1 MLEMLKNGSGIH
13 IKKKNRGSFTKWCGG
28 NVTDECIR
36 RGKNSPNPKIR
47 KKATFADNARH
58 FKHKLGGQLIYE
70 LIKYIK
76 NGGVVQKLLFGGE
89 TNSTNNRGTFTTPY
103 STIQKKYIEDVYK
116 YIINKGYSPRQASA
130 IMGNIMQESGWN
142 PTIRQRGG
150 DSAYGLFQMHGD
162 QYKAYQKYLANT
174 GKQDSLYSPIDYVLD
189 LINETKDD
197 KGNILA
203 PHLFTKEYN
212 RVINQKQTPEVKAY
226 RDKIYGNRE
235 RTNTLYLLPEL
246 QTAWND
252 ENVPLDELTRLFTE
266 VIERAGKPEHATRA
280 KYANEYYN
288 YFNPPITLN
297 KKGGKAFVPGVSITD
312 SNPNAYKYVK
322 KHYKMKG
329 QYGTKLNFF
338 QKAGNF
344 LNSDTGKTIVGTI
357 GQLYSGIQNN
367 INNSKLIDE
376 LQKWK
381 ESYINSTQPE
391 DFSEQIM
398 REEQQMKESNPDYN
412 SSPIAIK
419 FRENQLQQENL
430 RLNKEKRAQEADQYI
445 ANFILSRQNNNQSK
459 SNIGDLLTQGLGY
472 IGNYLGK
479 NSNDTSS
486 KLFTNTSGYSPISI
500 SGSITAPS
508 ADSILQKPNL

>member
-47 KKATFADNARH
+47 RKATFADNARH
-58 FKHKLGGQLIYE
+58 FKHKSGGILKAE
-70 LIKYIK
+70 NGMKSKRAIKAGDLARMHLQKSKAPDWDSLDYGYNEMGK
-76 NGGVVQKLLFGGE
+76 NGLSHPERV
-89 TNSTNNRGTFTTPY
+89 
-103 STIQKKYIEDVYK
+103 
-116 YIINKGYSPRQASA
+116 A
-130 IMGNIMQESGWN
+130 IMGNTIQENAGSPKGHGIIQWVKN
-142 PTIRQRGG
+142 VPQGRDAQWKSVIDSVIDQANVYDRKTDSMLNWWGKYKNMNGRKAQELFRSPHTDIPGKTRIYSESYIRPG
-150 DSAYGLFQMHGD
+150 
-162 QYKAYQKYLANT
+162 
-174 GKQDSLYSPIDYVLD
+174 
-189 LINETKDD
+189 
-197 KGNILA
+197 
-203 PHLFTKEYN
+203 
-212 RVINQKQTPEVKAY
+212 TPEINKRILYAQQL
-226 RDKIYGNRE
+226 DSIYNP
-235 RTNTLYLLPEL
+235 NIKD
-246 QTAWND
+246 NI
-252 ENVPLDELTRLFTE
+252 V
-266 VIERAGKPEHATRA
+266 
-280 KYANEYYN
+280 YY
-288 YFNPPITLN
+288 
-297 KKGGKAFVPGVSITD
+297 KKGGKAFVPGISITD
-312 SNPNAYKYVK
+312 SNPNAYKYIK
-322 KHYKMKG
+322 KHYKLKG

-367 INNSKLIDE
+367 INNSKLMDE

-381 ESYINSTQPE
+381 ESYINSAQPE

-398 REEQQMKESNPDYN
+398 REEQQIKESNPDYN

-430 RLNKEKRAQEADQYI
+430 KLNKEKHAQEADQYI
-445 ANFILSRQNNNQSK
+445 TNFILSRQNNNQSK

-500 SGSITAPS
+500 SSSVTAPS
-508 ADSILQKPNL
+508 ADSILQKI

>member
-58 FKHKLGGQLIYE
+58 FKHKLGGILKGQNGLISPEINVDLTPANLKQLYDKYKAYGNGRYIDTLLLRNVDNE
-70 LIKYIK
+70 LIKHNVGYPQRMAVLVTTQQEGNRTGSHG
-76 NGGVVQKLLFGGE
+76 NGARGLVGWRSGRAANLPSTVEGQVKKL
-89 TNSTNNRGTFTTPY
+89 
-103 STIQKKYIEDVYK
+103 
-116 YIINKGYSPRQASA
+116 
-130 IMGNIMQESGWN
+130 
-142 PTIRQRGG
+142 
-150 DSAYGLFQMHGD
+150 H
-162 QYKAYQKYLANT
+162 
-174 GKQDSLYSPIDYVLD
+174 
-189 LINETKDD
+189 NETYGEFN
-197 KGNILA
+197 GN
-203 PHLFTKEYN
+203 N
-212 RVINQKQTPEVKAY
+212 
-226 RDKIYGNRE
+226 
-235 RTNTLYLLPEL
+235 
-246 QTAWND
+246 WND
-252 ENVPLDELTRLFTE
+252 GGKGSGYMSGRDAQKAFKNAKTISEAVRAFNYGYVRPPASDTRYRINLSKKLF
-266 VIERAGKPEHATRA
+266 
-280 KYANEYYN
+280 
-288 YFNPPITLN
+288 

-312 SNPNAYKYVK
+312 SNPKMYKYVK
-322 KHYKMKG
+322 KHYKLKG

-367 INNSKLIDE
+367 INDSKLMNE

-381 ESYINSTQPE
+381 ESYINSAQPE

-430 RLNKEKRAQEADQYI
+430 RLNKEKRTQEADQYI
-445 ANFILSRQNNNQSK
+445 TNFILSRQNNNQSK

-479 NSNDTSS
+479 SNDTSS
-486 KLFTNTSGYSPISI
+486 KLFNNTSGYSPISI
-500 SGSITAPS
+500 SSSTTTPS
-508 ADSILQKPNL
+508 ADSVL